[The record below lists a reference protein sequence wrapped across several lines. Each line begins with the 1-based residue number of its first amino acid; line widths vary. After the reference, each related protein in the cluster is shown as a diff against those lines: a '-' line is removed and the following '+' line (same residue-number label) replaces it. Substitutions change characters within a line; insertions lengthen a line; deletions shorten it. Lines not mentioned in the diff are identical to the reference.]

1 MMIWGQILFKR
12 RGITRTCL
20 AREWI
25 GIRVRTRCKFLLVPW
40 RELELN
46 DSRKV
51 LTGLFKKLGMIWTLV
66 QRHLSWIPSSWMWF
80 KWTCQAKRQKKRG
93 NLEAGVAALC
103 CRCRIPLSG
112 IQALPHHPSVQDGRY
127 RTVHAVQG
135 RDFMRFYAILL
146 DFLSCFKDFLD
157 LFQF

>member
-1 MMIWGQILFKR
+1 MTRARAKRFKEGLNR
-12 RGITRTCL
+12 LIQE
-20 AREWI
+20 AWNDMDSSS
-25 GIRVRTRCKFLLVPW
+25 KAF
-40 RELELN
+40 ELN
-46 DSRKV
+46 SEFMNV
-51 LTGLFKKLGMIWTLV
+51 IQVNM
-66 QRHLSWIPSSWMWF
+66 PS
-80 KWTCQAKRQKKRG
+80 QEAKKRG